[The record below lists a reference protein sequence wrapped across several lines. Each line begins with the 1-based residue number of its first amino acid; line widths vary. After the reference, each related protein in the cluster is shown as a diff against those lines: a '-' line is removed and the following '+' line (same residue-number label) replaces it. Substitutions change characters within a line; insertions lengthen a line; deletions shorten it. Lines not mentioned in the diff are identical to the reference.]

1 MQQNDAVYVDEYE
14 ARAWQEDHRQPYK
27 HDEYLWGSTP
37 MRKARKPTPAIS
49 YQEIGPAGARR
60 LGTSRQ
66 CLAMGID
73 LSELPRTDNIQLITV
88 QFARLVDG
96 R

>member
-1 MQQNDAVYVDEYE
+1 
-14 ARAWQEDHRQPYK
+14 
-27 HDEYLWGSTP
+27 
-37 MRKARKPTPAIS
+37 
-49 YQEIGPAGARR
+49 
-60 LGTSRQ
+60 
-66 CLAMGID
+66 MGID